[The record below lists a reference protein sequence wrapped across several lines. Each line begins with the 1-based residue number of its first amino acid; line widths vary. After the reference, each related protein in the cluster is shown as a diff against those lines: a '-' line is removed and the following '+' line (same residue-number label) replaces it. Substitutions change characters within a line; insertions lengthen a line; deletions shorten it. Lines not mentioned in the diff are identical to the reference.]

1 VLLPEAEHA
10 VDEVHR
16 QHGDADLGHSARKAM
31 PPPTHSRIAMRW
43 VNWERSFR

>member
-1 VLLPEAEHA
+1 MTFTPA
-10 VDEVHR
+10 R
-16 QHGDADLGHSARKAM
+16 RRRLGIPARKAM